1 MIRVSIIIPVYNA
14 EEHLTK
20 CVESVLAQTEKNIEI
35 ILIDD
40 GSRDSSL
47 DICQAYEKQ
56 DERVRVI
63 HQENF
68 GVSVARNRGIEIA
81 VGEYIGFVDSDD
93 WIQRDMY
100 ERLLKEAEETG
111 AEVVMCDAI
120 TVYSNGKIQV
130 DTITQLL
137 ENQILKKSDFTPS
150 LLLEMAG
157 SACRCI
163 YKNNKYSEK
172 N

>member
-157 SACRCI
+157 SAWRCI
-163 YKNNKYSEK
+163 YKNNKYSDK